1 MNASRSRVGNPKKRR
16 MHFDQLKR
24 REFITLLGGAAAGW
38 PLAARGQQP
47 AMPVVGFLHAG
58 APEANANNVRAFRRG
73 LGETGYVEGRNVAI
87 EFQWAHGDLA
97 RYQELAAELVRRQ
110 VAVIVTPLG
119 TAAALAAK
127 AATTTI
133 PIVFSSGT
141 DPVKAGLVPSLSR
154 PGGNLT
160 GVNYMQSELG
170 AKRLGLLHEMVPLAS
185 RFALLVNPNNSV
197 AAEGTIKDVEAAAA
211 AIGRHVD
218 VVRAG
223 TQREIET
230 AFAGIV
236 QDRRDALVTAPDPL
250 FFDHRVLLA
259 TLAARHALPA
269 IYGPR
274 EFVDSGGLMSYGA
287 SNMDRYRQ
295 VGIYTGRVLKG
306 EKPADMPVIQ
316 PTKFELVLNLPT
328 ARVIGI
334 AVPAGLLAQADEVI
348 E

>member
-1 MNASRSRVGNPKKRR
+1 LNRR
-16 MHFDQLKR
+16 DFVTFLG
-24 REFITLLGGAAAGW
+24 GGAASW
-38 PLAARGQQP
+38 PLLARAQQP

-58 APEANANNVRAFRRG
+58 APEANANNVRAFRKG
-73 LGETGYVEGRNVAI
+73 LGEIGYVEGRNVAV
-87 EFQWAHGDLA
+87 EFHWAHGDLP
-97 RYQELAAELVRRQ
+97 RYKELAAELVRRQ

-119 TAAALAAK
+119 TSAALAAK

-170 AKRLGLLHEMVPLAS
+170 AKRLGLLHEMVPVAS
-185 RFALLVNPNNSV
+185 RFGLLVNPTNPV
-197 AAEGTIKDVEAAAA
+197 ANESTIRDVETAAA
-211 AIGRHVD
+211 AIGRHID
-218 VVRAG
+218 VVRAS
-223 TQREIET
+223 TQREIE
-230 AFAGIV
+230 AVFARIV
-236 QDRRDALVTAPDPL
+236 QDRLEALVIAPDPL
-250 FFDHRVLLA
+250 FFDRRVVLT
-259 TLAARHALPA
+259 TLTARHALPA

-274 EFVDSGGLMSYGA
+274 EFVDAGGLMSYGA
-287 SNMDRYRQ
+287 SNMERYRQ
-295 VGIYTGRVLKG
+295 VGLYAGRILKG

-334 AVPAGLLAQADEVI
+334 DVPAGLLAQADEVI

>member
-1 MNASRSRVGNPKKRR
+1 MPVIIG
-16 MHFDQLKR
+16 R
-24 REFITLLGGAAAGW
+24 RELIAALRGTAAW
-38 PLAARGQQP
+38 ALAARAQQP
-47 AMPVVGFLHAG
+47 GMPVIGFLQAG
-58 APEANANNVRAFRRG
+58 APEANANNVRAFRKG
-73 LGETGYVEGRNVAI
+73 LGETGYIEGRNVAI
-87 EFQWAHGDLA
+87 EFHWAYGDLP
-97 RYQELAAELVRRQ
+97 RYKELAAELVRRQ
-110 VAVIVTPLG
+110 VAVIVTPLS
-119 TAAALAAK
+119 TSAALAAK

-170 AKRLGLLHEMVPLAS
+170 AKRLGLLHEMVPVAS
-185 RFALLVNPNNSV
+185 RFGLLVNPTNSV
-197 AAEGTIKDVEAAAA
+197 AAESTIRDVETAAA
-211 AIGRHVD
+211 AIGRHID
-218 VVRAG
+218 VVRAS
-223 TQREIET
+223 TQREIE
-230 AFAGIV
+230 AVSARIV
-236 QDRRDALVTAPDPL
+236 QDRLEALVIAPDPL
-250 FFDHRVLLA
+250 FFDRRVVLA

-274 EFVDSGGLMSYGA
+274 EFVDAGGLMSYGA
-287 SNMDRYRQ
+287 SNMERYRQ
-295 VGIYTGRVLKG
+295 VGVYTGRVLKG

-334 AVPAGLLAQADEVI
+334 AVPASLLAQADEVI